1 MMKSIDYINVTSYG
15 IHVLLLSI
23 FHLIVKVGGCVV
35 EENMFNMNTRTYGL
49 VHCNLGLLT
58 SQKIF
63 YIHQLSTLC
72 ILSSSAQQRVPME
85 YYYVRK
91 WNVCTSRYLDVVAT
105 FIVVISD
112 LDSRFSG
119 IDFQIFNCVARLRT

>member
-1 MMKSIDYINVTSYG
+1 MGVTPSLDSSERG
-15 IHVLLLSI
+15 KHHTLESWPGVA
-23 FHLIVKVGGCVV
+23 
-35 EENMFNMNTRTYGL
+35 EENILNMNAIIYGL
-49 VHCNLGLLT
+49 VHGNLV

-63 YIHQLSTLC
+63 YIHRQSTIC
-72 ILSSSAQQRVPME
+72 ILSSSVQQRVPME

-119 IDFQIFNCVARLRT
+119 IDFQIFDCVASLIS